1 MMRRSI
7 RNAEAA
13 VSPKPSDSAN
23 PPLREKAVLALAG
36 FLFTGIIGTMATTWI
51 QQRGWYW
58 QNRVAKIDKDTQNVL
73 AAYQNASDM
82 VNRRWYAIFRMTRA
96 IERGAAEEEWKAARE
111 EYVAA
116 EKDWAIRY
124 TSVARDV
131 AFYVDTPFGIDS
143 TQLMKQ
149 VWPLACTKYALG
161 EGAFRI
167 DAIPARVILEIAN
180 HCAARVK
187 DEIDSLADPTGATP
201 PKLDAAARKAR
212 ADSGYAKLDAIY
224 RTNES
229 LRCVMFERASAI
241 RQTLDADSY
250 WGSFF
255 GVTPQTYALPPQGAR
270 CLQ

>member
-1 MMRRSI
+1 MLKPV
-7 RNAEAA
+7 EPAA
-13 VSPKPSDSAN
+13 S
-23 PPLREKAVLALAG
+23 PLREKAMLALVG
-36 FLFTGIIGTMATTWI
+36 FLFTGVIGTMATTWI

-73 AAYQNASDM
+73 AAYQNASDI

-96 IERGAAEEEWKAARE
+96 IDRGAPEDEWKAARE
-111 EYVAA
+111 EYAAA

-143 TQLMKQ
+143 KEMMKQ
-149 VWPLACTKYALG
+149 VWPLACTTYSVG
-161 EGAFRI
+161 TGGFQIETM
-167 DAIPARVILEIAN
+167 PARVILEIVN
-180 HCAARVK
+180 HCAGLVK
-187 DEIDSLADPTGATP
+187 DEIDGMADPTGATP

-212 ADSGYAKLDAIY
+212 AGAAFAKLDAIY
-224 RTNES
+224 RTNET
-229 LRCVMFERASAI
+229 LRCVMFERASSI

-255 GVTPQTYALPPQGAR
+255 GVTPQTYSLPKQGAR